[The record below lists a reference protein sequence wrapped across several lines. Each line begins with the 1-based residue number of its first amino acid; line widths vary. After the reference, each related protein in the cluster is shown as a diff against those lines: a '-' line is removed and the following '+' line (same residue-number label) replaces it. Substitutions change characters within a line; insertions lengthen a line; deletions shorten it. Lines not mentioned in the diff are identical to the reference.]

1 MKKQNKTIDPLRT
14 ERHFAGKKVRRRSD
28 VNKVVSADALEPRN
42 IKVHI
47 SIKLDADVIEYFKR
61 RARQPGAPPY
71 QTQINQILREVIDR
85 EEPPFAS
92 HSALSVTNAA
102 LRGNIEQ
109 DRERFPGEAL
119 VRDDRFVDAIAER
132 VKQRL

>member
-28 VNKVVSADALEPRN
+28 VKKVVSAAALEPRN

-47 SIKLDADVIEYFKR
+47 SIKLDADVLEYFKR

-85 EEPPFAS
+85 EGSRGALYS
-92 HSALSVTNAA
+92 DLSAINPA
-102 LRGNIEQ
+102 LRAIIERDQ
-109 DRERFPGEAL
+109 ERFPGEAL